1 MESYSEDE
9 HDLNP
14 YASYYPFPPTYHV
27 APAASSALNPTYS
40 CLSSSPDQPFQHDN
54 NASHREPSRIWSE
67 DQGLVS
73 TGGPSGSAV
82 PLPAPRAG
90 EKRRKRRQVLS
101 SAAPLQLL
109 CSSFTLACLIWRFHR
124 PLSPASVTRSFHVRS
139 PFSDGRT
146 QLYRGLKLTVPF
158 PSISIQL
165 SRSSIR
171 CWEILRC
178 MLQAFPL
185 PPFDCTSLLGTS
197 VTNPSLS
204 VKLL

>member
-109 CSSFTLACLIWRFHR
+109 HLGLSDLAFPSTPLTSVGHKKLSCASAFLRREDATLSGPQADC
-124 PLSPASVTRSFHVRS
+124 PLSFYLHTVVEKLYQMLGDPSMHAAS
-139 PFSDGRT
+139 
-146 QLYRGLKLTVPF
+146 
-158 PSISIQL
+158 L
-165 SRSSIR
+165 S
-171 CWEILRC
+171 L
-178 MLQAFPL
+178 
-185 PPFDCTSLLGTS
+185 TSLRLHES
-197 VTNPSLS
+197 PRYERD
-204 VKLL
+204 

>member
-109 CSSFTLACLIWRFHR
+109 HLGLSDLAFPSTPLTSVGHKKLSCAFALLRREDATLSGPQADC
-124 PLSPASVTRSFHVRS
+124 PLSFYLHTVVEKLYQMLGDPSMHAAS
-139 PFSDGRT
+139 
-146 QLYRGLKLTVPF
+146 
-158 PSISIQL
+158 L
-165 SRSSIR
+165 S
-171 CWEILRC
+171 L
-178 MLQAFPL
+178 
-185 PPFDCTSLLGTS
+185 TSLRLHES
-197 VTNPSLS
+197 PRYERD
-204 VKLL
+204 

>member
-1 MESYSEDE
+1 MSTTSTPTPATTPSLPPITWLRLPAALLTR
-9 HDLNP
+9 HTL
-14 YASYYPFPPTYHV
+14 ASPPLRISLFSTTTMLRIGSLPGSGRKIKGSSRPEVRLVRRYPF
-27 APAASSALNPTYS
+27 L
-40 CLSSSPDQPFQHDN
+40 L
-54 NASHREPSRIWSE
+54 RELARR
-67 DQGLVS
+67 
-73 TGGPSGSAV
+73 GGRG
-82 PLPAPRAG
+82 G
-90 EKRRKRRQVLS
+90 KCF
-101 SAAPLQLL
+101 PLQLL

-124 PLSPASVTRSFHVRS
+124 PLSPASVTRSFRVRP

-204 VKLL
+204 AKLL

>member
-109 CSSFTLACLIWRFHR
+109 HLGLSDLAFPSTPLTSVGHKKLSCASALLRREDATLSGPQADC
-124 PLSPASVTRSFHVRS
+124 PLSFYLHTVVEKLYQMLGDPSMHAAS
-139 PFSDGRT
+139 
-146 QLYRGLKLTVPF
+146 
-158 PSISIQL
+158 L
-165 SRSSIR
+165 S
-171 CWEILRC
+171 L
-178 MLQAFPL
+178 
-185 PPFDCTSLLGTS
+185 TSLRLHES
-197 VTNPSLS
+197 PRYERD
-204 VKLL
+204 